1 MMGKTV
7 RKMRA
12 NIQFW
17 PSYKLINLL
26 KIVLKLH
33 LNFDTSKLGQILDQG
48 YVYEGQVLK
57 ILNVM
62 SSKGE

>member
-17 PSYKLINLL
+17 PSYKLINFL
-26 KIVLKLH
+26 KIVFKLH
-33 LNFDTSKLGQILDQG
+33 LNFDTSKLGQDFGSMIG
-48 YVYEGQVLK
+48 VCVWRTKIEGRELK
-57 ILNVM
+57 
-62 SSKGE
+62 G